1 MSEIVFRSDVSVELL
16 QHVGGEAMIVQA
28 ARQSTQGKNA
38 KAVDNRRFINFLA
51 EEGHRV
57 PMEHNLLT
65 FHLEVPIFV
74 SRQIVKYR
82 HSSISEES
90 GRYRELEGVFYVPS
104 PDRPVVQLGKT
115 GDYAF
120 GDGTSGQ
127 KGAVTGY
134 LTEVYELA
142 WERYQD
148 LLELG
153 IAKEVARS
161 VLPTALYSS
170 MVVSMNLVGW
180 LHFVSQ
186 RATAAPS
193 HGQYEI
199 ALVAD
204 QVAGVI
210 ENLYPDVWDTFVS
223 NGYKL

>member
-1 MSEIVFRSDVSVELL
+1 MSEIEFRSDVTVQLL
-16 QHVGGEAMIVQA
+16 QHSGGEELIVQA

-38 KAVDNRRFINFLA
+38 KAVDNGRFISFLA

-57 PMEHNLLT
+57 PMEHNILT

-90 GRYRELEGVFYVPS
+90 GRYREMEGVFYVVAV
-104 PDRPVVQLGKT
+104 DRPIRQVGRTGAYEFVQDT
-115 GDYAF
+115 
-120 GDGTSGQ
+120 
-127 KGAVTGY
+127 
-134 LTEVYELA
+134 ELA
-142 WERYQD
+142 YEKARLQERRARRWFGEYLDD
-148 LLELG
+148 LAAG
-153 IAKEVARS
+153 VAKEVARMEAP
-161 VLPTALYSS
+161 VNLYSS

-186 RATAAPS
+186 RATNAPS
-193 HGQYEI
+193 HGQFEI

-204 QVAGVI
+204 KIAGVI
-210 ENLYPDVWDTFVS
+210 EHLYPNVWKTFVD

>member
-1 MSEIVFRSDVSVELL
+1 MTEIQFRSDVSVELL
-16 QHVGGEAMIVQA
+16 QHVGGQDMIVQA

-38 KAVDNRRFINFLA
+38 KAVDNGRFINFLA
-51 EEGHRV
+51 EEGHRA

-90 GRYRELEGVFYVPS
+90 GRYREMEGVFYVPS
-104 PDRPVVQLGKT
+104 QQRPVVQTGKT
-115 GDYAF
+115 GDYEFAQ
-120 GDGTSGQ
+120 D
-127 KGAVTGY
+127 KAMNGALGRALQVSSATAWGYYTG
-134 LTEVYELA
+134 
-142 WERYQD
+142 
-148 LLELG
+148 LLEVG
-153 IAKEVARS
+153 IAKEVARMC
-161 VLPTALYSS
+161 LPVNLYSS

-180 LHFVSQ
+180 LHFVGQ

-193 HGQYEI
+193 HGQFEI

-204 QVAGVI
+204 KVAEHI
-210 ENLYPDVWDTFVS
+210 EELYPDVWATFVS

>member
-1 MSEIVFRSDVSVELL
+1 MTEVTFRSVMGVTLL
-16 QHVGGEAMIVQA
+16 QHVGGQDMIVQA

-38 KAVDNRRFINFLA
+38 KAVDNGRFINFLA

-57 PMEHNLLT
+57 PLEHNLLS

-90 GRYRELEGVFYVPS
+90 GRYRELEGTFYVPANE
-104 PDRPVVQLGKT
+104 RPVVQVGRT
-115 GDYAF
+115 GDYEF
-120 GDGTSGQ
+120 EHDSVMNGQ
-127 KGAVTGY
+127 ARVDIAY
-134 LTEVYELA
+134 VSEHA
-142 WERYQD
+142 WESY
-148 LLELG
+148 LEMLDYG
-153 IAKEVARS
+153 IAKEVARMC
-161 VLPTALYSS
+161 LPVNLYSS

-186 RATAAPS
+186 RATNAPS

-199 ALVAD
+199 AEVAD
-204 QVAGVI
+204 KISEVI
-210 ENLYPDVWDTFVS
+210 AELYPDVWETFVS

>member
-1 MSEIVFRSDVSVELL
+1 MTEIQFRSDMRVTLL
-16 QHVGGEAMIVQA
+16 QHVGGQDMIVQA

-38 KAVDNRRFINFLA
+38 KAVDNGRFINFLA

-104 PDRPVVQLGKT
+104 YNRPVVQVGKT
-115 GDYAF
+115 GDYEFETDSTASN
-120 GDGTSGQ
+120 TVEEELVYVSNE
-127 KGAVTGY
+127 AWRTYNY
-134 LTEVYELA
+134 L
-142 WERYQD
+142 
-148 LLELG
+148 LG
-153 IAKEVARS
+153 EGVAKEVARMC
-161 VLPTALYSS
+161 LPVNLYSS

-210 ENLYPDVWDTFVS
+210 ENLYPDVWCTFVN
-223 NGYKL
+223 NGYSL